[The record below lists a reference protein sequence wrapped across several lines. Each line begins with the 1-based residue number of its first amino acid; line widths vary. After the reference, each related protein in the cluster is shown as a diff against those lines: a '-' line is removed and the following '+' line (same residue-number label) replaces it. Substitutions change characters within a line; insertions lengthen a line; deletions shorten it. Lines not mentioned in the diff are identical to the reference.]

1 MIAKYLNIINSDRKN
16 IGRDPMLI
24 MSVFAP
30 FMILA
35 VALFLFP
42 FADEASIRLFNFP
55 LNPYF
60 NFGYAFLLP
69 ITPML
74 FGMVFGFILLDERD
88 GGIISYYSV
97 TPLAKNGYVFT
108 KMAAPVLL
116 SFAFSLLYLSL
127 TGLGSQSGLMYSIVL
142 SAIIASEAPMML
154 LFLGAFAANK
164 VEGIAISKGF
174 GILLFAMVIDFFFVG
189 WWRYLLAIS
198 PLWWV
203 GRSLFSES
211 SRQFYLI
218 GGALAHT
225 LCIFALYHKFN
236 KKIEGS

>member
-1 MIAKYLNIINSDRKN
+1 MIAKYLNIINSDRIN

-24 MSVFAP
+24 MSVLAP

-42 FADEASIRLFNFP
+42 IADEASIRLFNFP

-69 ITPML
+69 VTPML

-108 KMAAPVLL
+108 KMTAPVLL
-116 SFAFSLLYLSL
+116 SFAFSFLYLSL
-127 TGLGSQSGLMYSIVL
+127 TGLGSEYGLLNSIVL

-174 GILLFAMVIDFFFVG
+174 GILLFALIIDFFFVG

-203 GRSLFSES
+203 GRSLLSENN
-211 SRQFYLI
+211 QVLYLI
-218 GGALAHT
+218 GAALTHS
-225 LCIFALYHKFN
+225 LFIIVLFRKFN
-236 KKIEGS
+236 KKID